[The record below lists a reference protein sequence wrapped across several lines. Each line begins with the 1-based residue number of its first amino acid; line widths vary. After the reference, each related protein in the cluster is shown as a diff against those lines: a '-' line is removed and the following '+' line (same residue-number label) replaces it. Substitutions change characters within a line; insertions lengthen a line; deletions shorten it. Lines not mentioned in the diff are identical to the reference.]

1 MKAFYKTSLYNE
13 VYTIMDR
20 VNTAPTI
27 YEGICKEIPN
37 ALHKAKNAARD
48 FKYNPMR
55 IALAL
60 LIIKY
65 ENIQI
70 FVGNNTGFKC
80 QFSKVNNYNIT
91 NFQSAY
97 KVMYGKYVNLN
108 NGVYIN

>member
-13 VYTIMDR
+13 VYAIMDR
-20 VNTAPTI
+20 INNASSV

-37 ALHKAKNAARD
+37 ALFKAHKSSKK
-48 FKYNPMR
+48 FKYSPMR

-65 ENIQI
+65 ENVQI

-91 NFQSAY
+91 NFQLAY
-97 KVMYGKYVNLN
+97 RVMYGKYVNLN
-108 NGVYIN
+108 DCVYIN